1 LIDFLDNLG
10 HRGLMNVFGTAA
22 FALAGIVMGTA
33 GRLLLGRL
41 ARGVVIRPPWCELA
55 AGTAS
60 AVLGWRATAGLL
72 PWWWLPVPLLLA
84 ALAVP
89 LAAADLARRRLPD
102 ALTLPAYP
110 VLGVAVALA
119 AAIGPDP
126 GLGLRAV
133 VGVLLFG
140 GAHAVVRMAAPNA
153 LGAGDVKLAGSLGA
167 VLGALGWAALVLAAV
182 LAAIITLFLAVGR
195 RRPTAPHGPG
205 LLLATWLV
213 ATFPGGRLA
222 TG

>member
-1 LIDFLDNLG
+1 
-10 HRGLMNVFGTAA
+10 MNVFGMAG
-22 FALAGIVMGTA
+22 FALVGIVMGGA

-41 ARGVVIRPPWCELA
+41 ARGVVLRPPWCELA
-55 AGTAS
+55 GGVSS
-60 AVLGWRATAGLL
+60 ALLGWRATAGVL

-84 ALAVP
+84 WLAVP

-110 VLGVAVALA
+110 VLGLVVALA
-119 AAIGPDP
+119 AACGPDP

-133 VGVLLFG
+133 LGVLLFG
-140 GAHAVVRMAAPNA
+140 GAHAVVRVLAPAA

-167 VLGALGWAALVLAAV
+167 VLGAVGWTALVVAAV
-182 LAAIITLFLAVGR
+182 LAAVITLLLAVSR
-195 RRPTAPHGPG
+195 RRSVAPHGPG

-213 ATFPGGRLA
+213 AAFPGGHLS
-222 TG
+222 TD

>member
-1 LIDFLDNLG
+1 
-10 HRGLMNVFGTAA
+10 MNVFGMAG
-22 FALAGIVMGTA
+22 FALVGIVMGSA

-41 ARGVVIRPPWCELA
+41 ARGVVLRPPWCELA
-55 AGTAS
+55 AGAAS

-84 ALAVP
+84 WLAVP

-110 VLGVAVALA
+110 VLGLAVALA
-119 AAIGPDP
+119 AAGGPDP

-140 GAHAVVRMAAPNA
+140 GAHAVVRVLAPAA

-167 VLGALGWAALVLAAV
+167 VLGALGWAALVVAAV
-182 LAAIITLFLAVGR
+182 LAGVITVLLAVGR
-195 RRPTAPHGPG
+195 RRAVAPHGPG

-213 ATFPGGRLA
+213 AAFPGGHLA